1 MVEYL
6 KQNLPH
12 VLLFSLAN
20 DYWERLAGHKDID
33 LNPTQVALIKKN
45 IRSGED
51 PTNKVLSTWQA
62 KKNSTVGALYD
73 LLVDCE
79 LNKIADLL

>member
-6 KQNLPH
+6 KQNMPH

-20 DYWERLAGHKDID
+20 DYWEILAGHKDID
-33 LNPTQVALIKKN
+33 LNPTVVALIKKKT
-45 IRSGED
+45 RSGED
-51 PTNKVLSTWQA
+51 PTDKVLSTWQA
-62 KKNSTVGALYD
+62 RKNSTVGALYD